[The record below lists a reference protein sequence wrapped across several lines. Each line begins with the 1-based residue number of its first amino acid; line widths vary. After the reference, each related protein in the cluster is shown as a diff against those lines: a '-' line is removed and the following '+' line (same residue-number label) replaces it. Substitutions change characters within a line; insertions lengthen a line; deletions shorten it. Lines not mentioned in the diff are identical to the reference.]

1 MSDTR
6 TIPDPS
12 VVKHPPRQHLSTAAA
27 SGDQSSLFGG
37 GAAPAAGTPAS
48 GGIPPTTGFFGQQS
62 SGAGMFGQQNAQQGM
77 LGQNTGNQQSTITFG
92 QNPQNAQQPARGTMF
107 GGATPAPGGALFGG
121 TSAPTATPA
130 APAAPAGPAGSSLLG
145 ATARDG
151 LAGSDGNVIGLAGVN
166 CARGLADRDGNARGG
181 GGGADPASGAAA
193 TPMWTGEE

>member
-1 MSDTR
+1 MEDLAR
-6 TIPDPS
+6 KLNAIYQELHQRGKPGNQKGVDK
-12 VVKHPPRQHLSTAAA
+12 VRDLAAKYA
-27 SGDQSSLFGG
+27 KVPNGEMTMLAKLAKKNDVAAGDLAKFLVEQGFQLGAGGGQSQQSGGAQQSGELFGG
-37 GAAPAAGTPAS
+37 
-48 GGIPPTTGFFGQQS
+48 
-62 SGAGMFGQQNAQQGM
+62 QNQQQG
-77 LGQNTGNQQSTITFG
+77 
-92 QNPQNAQQPARGTMF
+92 
-107 GGATPAPGGALFGG
+107 GGATPAPGGALSGG